1 MNERTIFKTLPLG
14 VTFDDVLLVPV
25 RSPVKSRSDVDV
37 KTNLTKKIKLKIPFI
52 PANMDTVTESSMAI
66 AVAHEG
72 SLGIIHRFHSIER
85 EVEEV
90 KKVKRV
96 EDLVLYHPVT
106 LFPNHTLADVLFQID
121 RYDTRSF
128 LVVDEKNKLLGILTS
143 RDYQFEKNLSTKV
156 SKMMTP
162 VERLITAT
170 YNTTLEQAKKILSEK
185 RLEKL
190 PLVYKDGTLAGLYTA
205 KDIIYFESKPNAL
218 RDKEGRLMVGASV
231 GVVGDY
237 MERASE
243 LVKAE
248 VDLLLVDVAHGH
260 ADHTIDA
267 IKVLKKKF
275 PNVQLMGGNIATAA
289 AAKDMIKAGVDSV
302 KVGIGPG
309 SVCTT
314 RTMSGVGVPQLSA
327 VHEVSVE
334 CSKVGIPVV
343 ADGGAKTPGD
353 IVKALAAGADVVMSG
368 NMFAG
373 TEEAPGQK
381 IVIES
386 KTYKVYH
393 GSSTSETAKNRNK
406 NGDFSKLAKHQ
417 LNYVEGA
424 EALVPYKGFVDKMIY
439 RTLGG
444 ITSGF
449 SYCGAH
455 TIQDLH
461 KNARFIMVTPTGV
474 KESSFHDVNFARSH

>member
-1 MNERTIFKTLPLG
+1 MNENTLFKKLPLG

-25 RSPVKSRSDVDV
+25 RSSVKSRSDVDV

-52 PANMDTVTESSMAI
+52 PANMDTVTECNMAI

-72 SLGIIHRFHSIER
+72 SMGIIHRFHSIER

-96 EDLVLYHPVT
+96 EDLVLRHPVT
-106 LFPNHTLADVLFQID
+106 LFPSHTLADVLFLID

-143 RDYQFEKNLSTKV
+143 RDYQFEKNLNTKV
-156 SKMMTP
+156 NKMMTP
-162 VERLITAT
+162 LERLIIAPHD
-170 YNTTLEQAKKILSEK
+170 TTLEQAKKILSEK

-190 PLVYKDGTLAGLYTA
+190 PLVNKDGTLAGLYTA

-231 GVVGDY
+231 GAIGDF
-237 MERASE
+237 MERAEE

-260 ADHTIDA
+260 ADHIIDA
-267 IKVLKKKF
+267 IKSLRRKF
-275 PNVQLMGGNIATAA
+275 PNVQIMGGNVATGY
-289 AAKDMIKAGVDSV
+289 AAKDLIKAGVDSV

-327 VHEVSVE
+327 VHEVYME
-334 CSKVGIPVV
+334 CSKAGVPVI
-343 ADGGAKTPGD
+343 ADGGAKSPGD

-373 TEEAPGQK
+373 TEEAPGQTV
-381 IVIES
+381 VIDS
-386 KTYKVYH
+386 KTYKIYH
-393 GSSTSETAKNRNK
+393 GSSSSATAKNRNK
-406 NGDFSKLAKHQ
+406 LGDFGKLAKHQ
-417 LNYVEGA
+417 VNYVEGA
-424 EALVPYKGFVDKMIY
+424 EALVPYKGPVDKLINRM
-439 RTLGG
+439 LGG
-444 ITSGF
+444 IKSGF

-455 TIQDLH
+455 NIQDLQN
-461 KNARFIMVTPTGV
+461 NAKFIMVTSTGV
-474 KESSFHDVNFARSH
+474 KENGFHDVHYARSN